1 MSTSLQ
7 AHSINETA
15 RIGRL
20 RRASAFIVT
29 RRRLSNAQ
37 TARVYDAGVQNRR
50 APQTI
55 CSCDPRRSLLFRC
68 IVGMELRYRRH
79 GTHDPF
85 ADAAFSCRSIG
96 DCTSGSDAAAAA
108 RLQFGRIKFHARDR
122 PYDQCS
128 RRRGP
133 EKGHGIWSAMIDFR
147 CLCYRERL
155 DEPKAAESTNFH
167 ALLCSRLGV

>member
-1 MSTSLQ
+1 MPEYK
-7 AHSINETA
+7 AV
-15 RIGRL
+15 GP
-20 RRASAFIVT
+20 
-29 RRRLSNAQ
+29 
-37 TARVYDAGVQNRR
+37 
-50 APQTI
+50 PQTI
-55 CSCDPRRSLLFRC
+55 CSCDPRRSLLFRR
-68 IVGMELRYRRH
+68 IVGMELRHRRH

-96 DCTSGSDAAAAA
+96 DCTTGSDADDAA

-155 DEPKAAESTNFH
+155 DEPKAAESTKFSRSP
-167 ALLCSRLGV
+167 LLETRCLTPRIWEASMLVRI